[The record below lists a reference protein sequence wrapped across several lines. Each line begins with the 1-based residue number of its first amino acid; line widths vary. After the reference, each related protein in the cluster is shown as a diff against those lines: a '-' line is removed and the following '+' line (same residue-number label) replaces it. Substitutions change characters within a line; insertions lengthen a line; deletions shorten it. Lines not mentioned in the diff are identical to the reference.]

1 MSNMPNPTPQAKSLH
16 QALIARG
23 IKCQLEAYD
32 GYKHVDIS
40 IPWAKLDIEVDGN
53 QHYTDA
59 KQMKADLDRSYYSS
73 QNDEFD
79 TIHIPNMAVDKYL
92 DKVADAIA
100 RVARDDYYAMKEEDE
115 PNENLLR
122 LLFKKI
128 INKLI

>member
-1 MSNMPNPTPQAKSLH
+1 MPNSTPQAIALH
-16 QALIARG
+16 QALMARG
-23 IKCQLEAYD
+23 IKCQLEVCD
-32 GYKHVDIS
+32 GHKHVDIS

-59 KQMKADLDRSYYSS
+59 RQMKADLDRSYYSS

-100 RVARDDYYAMKEEDE
+100 RVARDDYCAMKEEADYE
-115 PNENLLR
+115 SKSNIFISFLKRFLVR
-122 LLFKKI
+122 
-128 INKLI
+128 